1 MNLINLITYLILI
14 PIYNS
19 IRESYLIFSN
29 VGGKI
34 SFYEIYIYLCF
45 DSRNLF
51 KRASSFSMSE
61 MLGEHV
67 VNEISILS

>member
-1 MNLINLITYLILI
+1 MG
-14 PIYNS
+14 
-19 IRESYLIFSN
+19 
-29 VGGKI
+29 VKI

-51 KRASSFSMSE
+51 KRASILSMSE